1 MCVYACACVRVRAC
15 FILVASAIVFMV
27 LTSKPSRSLNPGPCT
42 TYRVVGLSLGGVGR
56 LRLTLEGFVAQGDNT
71 EPQFVTQGDNTEPQF
86 VTQGDNTEPQFVTQ
100 GDNTEPQFV
109 AQGDHTEP
117 QFVAQGDHT
126 EPEFLRAILRQAEP
140 ELLDLKEL
148 IIRP

>member
-86 VTQGDNTEPQFVTQ
+86 VTQGDNTEPQFV
-100 GDNTEPQFV
+100 